1 MNNFEI
7 SRFYFINEVIKN
19 MSHDVKNLNSI
30 MALHPNDD
38 HSEEIEEV
46 KARLKECISDISEL
60 LEKEDESV

>member
-19 MSHDVKNLNSI
+19 MSHDVKSLNSI

-46 KARLKECISDISEL
+46 KTRLKECISDISEL